1 MTAPLLV
8 IAHEAT
14 RTGSPRV
21 LLELLRY
28 SVARLDAPVAVR
40 LLAGGPLSDEL
51 LSVATAPDGAE
62 VPAAVLVNGALAA
75 DELGRFAPGV
85 ASLVYVHEEGE
96 ALRTLGADARI
107 GLAERAN
114 RVLCVSERSR
124 DGLIELGVPRERIAV
139 LAPVV
144 VERSRPTHEAIEQAR
159 HACGVSGTDRLVLG
173 CGEAG
178 WRKGADLFVAVAH
191 GLAASSEARF
201 AWVGRRGRSFGR
213 VLDHDTAELELAD
226 RMRWIDEVEDASP
239 FLAAAD
245 LLVMTSREDPQP
257 LVPLEAAMMGTPTVG
272 FAVGG
277 LVDLAAAGAA
287 AVAPYPDVAALA
299 TLAAEVLGHPAHSDT
314 LVAGATSRVA
324 ERQSIAVVGP
334 RFVNELESLLAGTG
348 PDTPRSP
355 VGGAQP

>member
-159 HACGVSGTDRLVLG
+159 HACGVSGTDRLVL
-173 CGEAG
+173 
-178 WRKGADLFVAVAH
+178 FVAVAH
-191 GLAASSEARF
+191 GLAASAEARF

>member
-1 MTAPLLV
+1 MRAPLLV

-28 SVARLDAPVAVR
+28 SVPRLDAPVSVR

-51 LSVATAPDGAE
+51 LAVATAPDGAD

-75 DELGRFAPGV
+75 DELRRLAPDV
-85 ASLVYVHEEGE
+85 PSLVYVHEEGE
-96 ALRTLGADARI
+96 ALRTLGADART
-107 GLAERAN
+107 GLADRAD

-124 DGLIELGVPRERIAV
+124 AGLVELGVAAERIAV

-144 VERSRPTHEAIEQAR
+144 LERSRPSEEDIQQAR
-159 HACGVSGTDRLVLG
+159 RVCGVSGADRLVLG

-191 GLAASSEARF
+191 GLAASSELRF

-213 VLDHDTAELELAD
+213 VLDHDTAGLELAD
-226 RMRWIDEVEDASP
+226 RMCWIDEVDDPSP

-272 FAVGG
+272 FAIGG
-277 LVDLAAAGAA
+277 LVDLADAGAA
-287 AVAPYPDVAALA
+287 AATPYPDVAALSA
-299 TLAAEVLGHPAHSDT
+299 LAAEVLGDPTRAASLVDRSVRR
-314 LVAGATSRVA
+314 VAGQ
-324 ERQSIAVVGP
+324 QSIAVLGP
-334 RFVNELESLLAGTG
+334 RFVAELQDLLA
-348 PDTPRSP
+348 DS
-355 VGGAQP
+355 GGGVASDGDVAS